1 MLTTMRLE
9 RLPTL
14 SLSSNRPH
22 RPCQKLLDNYRE
34 ILHSDRQHWTAHYR
48 LMRRLGSG
56 GQGVVYLSE
65 RRGADGFTLPVAL
78 KVFSPERYD
87 SEHSYEESMS
97 EIARVAAHIA
107 LIQHDNLLAVHNFV
121 DRNRIRML
129 VMEWIEGYDL
139 RKLLVPK
146 TVNQIE
152 QRVSKRRWQHI
163 NRFIVTAGPKQ
174 PRFQPGMAV
183 AIVRDC
189 LSALG
194 ALHRNRIVHGDI
206 KPGNIMLKRTGH
218 VKIIDTGSAF
228 EIDAAPG
235 KRGCTPSYAAPEV
248 LEGKNITPLSDLAS
262 IGYVLIE
269 LLAGQAPFSG
279 INNYRELLEAK
290 RLLPQQLETILPEE
304 ITSNSIL
311 MNFCQRL
318 IAWDPAQ
325 RFASAEAAELLDKG
339 AADFH
344 RQLVLSNNASEY
356 SNEIRVWLEE
366 LHELEET
373 GTSDFTI

>member
-1 MLTTMRLE
+1 MRLG
-9 RLPTL
+9 RLPTI
-14 SLSSNRPH
+14 SQSSDRPP
-22 RPCQKLLDNYRE
+22 RPCQELLANYRE
-34 ILHSDRQHWTAHYR
+34 ILHSERQHWTAHYR
-48 LMRRLGSG
+48 LMKRLGSG

-87 SEHSYEESMS
+87 SVASYQESMS

-146 TVNQIE
+146 TVNQVE
-152 QRVSKRRWQHI
+152 QRVSKRRWEHI
-163 NRFIVTAGPKQ
+163 NRYVVTAGPKQ

-189 LSALG
+189 LSALA

-228 EIDAAPG
+228 EMDAAPG
-235 KRGCTPSYAAPEV
+235 QRGCTPSYAAPEV
-248 LEGKNITPLSDLAS
+248 LEGKDITPLSDLAS

-269 LLAGQAPFSG
+269 LLSGKAPFSRN
-279 INNYRELLEAK
+279 NNYRELLEAK
-290 RLLPQQLETILPEE
+290 RRLPQQLETILPDEVA
-304 ITSNSIL
+304 NNPIL
-311 MNFCQRL
+311 MNFCRRL

-325 RFASAEAAELLDKG
+325 RFASAEAAELLDDG

-344 RQLVLSNNASEY
+344 RQLVLTNNASEY
-356 SNEIRVWLEE
+356 YNEIRVWLEE
-366 LHELEET
+366 LHELEEAQA
-373 GTSDFTI
+373 SEFTI

>member
-1 MLTTMRLE
+1 MLTTMRLG
-9 RLPTL
+9 RLPTI
-14 SLSSNRPH
+14 SQSSDRPP
-22 RPCQKLLDNYRE
+22 RPCQELLANYRE

-48 LMRRLGSG
+48 LMKRLGSG

-87 SEHSYEESMS
+87 SERCYQESMS

-146 TVNQIE
+146 TVNRVE
-152 QRVSKRRWQHI
+152 QRVSKRRWKHI
-163 NRFIVTAGPKQ
+163 NQFIVTAGPKQ

-189 LSALG
+189 LSALA

-228 EIDAAPG
+228 EMDAPSG
-235 KRGCTPSYAAPEV
+235 QRGCTPSYAAPEV
-248 LEGKNITPLSDLAS
+248 LEGKDITPLSDLAS

-290 RLLPQQLETILPEE
+290 RRLPQQLETFLPDDLA
-304 ITSNSIL
+304 SNSTL
-311 MNFCQRL
+311 MSFCRRL

-325 RFASAEAAELLDKG
+325 RFASAEAAELLDDG
-339 AADFH
+339 AANFH
-344 RQLVLSNNASEY
+344 RQLVLTNNASEY
-356 SNEIRVWLEE
+356 NNEIRVWLEE

-373 GTSDFTI
+373 QASEFTI

>member
-1 MLTTMRLE
+1 MRLG
-9 RLPTL
+9 RLPTI
-14 SLSSNRPH
+14 SQSSDRPP
-22 RPCQKLLDNYRE
+22 RPCQELLANYRE
-34 ILHSDRQHWTAHYR
+34 ILHSERQHWTAHYR
-48 LMRRLGSG
+48 LMKRLGSG

-87 SEHSYEESMS
+87 SVASYQESMS

-146 TVNQIE
+146 TVNQVE
-152 QRVSKRRWQHI
+152 QRVSKRRWEHI
-163 NRFIVTAGPKQ
+163 NRYVVTAGPKQ

-189 LSALG
+189 LSALA

-228 EIDAAPG
+228 EMDAAPG
-235 KRGCTPSYAAPEV
+235 QRGCTPSYAAPEV
-248 LEGKNITPLSDLAS
+248 LEGKDITPLSDLAS

-269 LLAGQAPFSG
+269 LLAGKSPFSG
-279 INNYRELLEAK
+279 NNNYRELLEAK
-290 RLLPQQLETILPEE
+290 RRLPQQLETILPDE
-304 ITSNSIL
+304 IANNPIL
-311 MNFCQRL
+311 LNFCRRL

-325 RFASAEAAELLDKG
+325 RFASAEAAELLDDG

-344 RQLVLSNNASEY
+344 RQLVLTNNASEY
-356 SNEIRVWLEE
+356 YNEIRVWLEE
-366 LHELEET
+366 LHELEEAQI
-373 GTSDFTI
+373 SEFTI

>member
-1 MLTTMRLE
+1 MRLG
-9 RLPTL
+9 RLPTI
-14 SLSSNRPH
+14 SQSSDRPP
-22 RPCQKLLDNYRE
+22 RPCQELLANYRE
-34 ILHSDRQHWTAHYR
+34 ILHSERQHWTAHYR
-48 LMRRLGSG
+48 LMKRLGSG

-87 SEHSYEESMS
+87 SVASYQESMS
-97 EIARVAAHIA
+97 EIARVAARIA

-146 TVNQIE
+146 TVNQVE
-152 QRVSKRRWQHI
+152 QRVSKRRWEHI
-163 NRFIVTAGPKQ
+163 NRYVVTAGPKQ

-189 LSALG
+189 LSALA

-228 EIDAAPG
+228 EMDAAPG
-235 KRGCTPSYAAPEV
+235 QRGCTPSYAAPEV
-248 LEGKNITPLSDLAS
+248 LEGKDITPLSDLAS

-269 LLAGQAPFSG
+269 LLSGKAPFSRN
-279 INNYRELLEAK
+279 NNYRELLEAK
-290 RLLPQQLETILPEE
+290 RRLPQQLETILPDE
-304 ITSNSIL
+304 IANNPIL
-311 MNFCQRL
+311 MNFCRRL

-325 RFASAEAAELLDKG
+325 RFASAEAAELLDDG

-344 RQLVLSNNASEY
+344 RQLVLTNNASEY
-356 SNEIRVWLEE
+356 YNEIRVWLEE
-366 LHELEET
+366 LHELEEAQA
-373 GTSDFTI
+373 SEFTI